1 MDRNRLEVLPPEIGN
16 LVNLGENFIGYCKIA
31 QNANVIIIS
40 NFLLS
45 GLGINSKCCIKC
57 GNHKFRHL
65 MHNINDNEVATN
77 HAILKKTYGHCVRC

>member
-45 GLGINSKCCIKC
+45 GLGINSK
-57 GNHKFRHL
+57 L
-65 MHNINDNEVATN
+65 
-77 HAILKKTYGHCVRC
+77 YS